1 MTEKG
6 KEIKSSNENKAK
18 VLNENEMKDIE
29 KDIENYMKF
38 KVPRNQKTSL
48 IDPLDILTKEPKLI
62 PFEKQ
67 LQKYKDISSNNNT
80 DKETKLK
87 KYDSGLELNYI
98 LDQNNQL
105 QIISINKESM
115 TKQLL
120 QNLELSLASN
130 LELYIRKLFCKMN
143 YSPVIKKIFGKKI
156 TFAELEEL
164 AVMWRFYVELKIV
177 NDEKMITEFRNKLIK
192 AMTNNIKL
200 LIRHLFSIMRIREAI
215 YSIQNVFQTH
225 YFHILKKQEI
235 KCKEKAFDMRIARLD
250 SNKEISGN
258 GASFILIKELKRAL
272 NMLLYSSQY
281 LFYSFEPIFNKDFN
295 FLHKTLNAIFYQ
307 FFVKNCFFSTL
318 LYNIKAIFI
327 RSDMK
332 EVCDEIDNLT
342 LPFENNPDDD
352 KSDKDAYPNINIED
366 TKDVLFDFKQ
376 CFDQLGYS
384 VDKNDEKGEE
394 IVVETDEEKKVNEIK
409 DIDELLKYIEGDSSK
424 KKKKKKKKKKDNPI
438 NILDK
443 LKEEKKIIDDE
454 TLSQSSFSVISHDSV
469 VSAFKRDLREETMDN
484 NYEKIKPNFSEDFI
498 SKFD

>member
-1 MTEKG
+1 MTEKA
-6 KEIKSSNENKAK
+6 KEIKPLNEKKVK
-18 VLNENEMKDIE
+18 VLNEDEMKDIE
-29 KDIENYMKF
+29 KNIENYMKF
-38 KVPRNQKTSL
+38 KVPRSQKTSL
-48 IDPLDILTKEPKLI
+48 NDPLYILNKEPKII

-67 LQKYKDISSNNNT
+67 IEIYKDKPDNNNS
-80 DKETKLK
+80 DKEIKLK
-87 KYDSGLELNYI
+87 KYDSGLEINYI
-98 LDQNNQL
+98 LDKNNQL

-115 TKQLL
+115 KETLL
-120 QNLELSLASN
+120 KNLESSLVSN
-130 LELYIRKLFCKMN
+130 LELYIRKLFSKFN
-143 YSPVIKKIFGKKI
+143 YSPVIKKVFGKKI
-156 TFAELEEL
+156 TFSELEEL
-164 AVMWRFYVELKIV
+164 AIMWRFYVELKII
-177 NDEKMITEFRNKLIK
+177 NDEQLITEFRNKLIK

-200 LIRHLFSIMRIREAI
+200 LIRHIFSIMRIREAI

-225 YFHILKKQEI
+225 YFHILKKQEMKI
-235 KCKEKAFDMRIARLD
+235 KEKAFDMRIARLD

-281 LFYSFEPIFNKDFN
+281 LFYSFEPLFNKDFE
-295 FLHKTLNAIFYQ
+295 FLHITLNKIFYE
-307 FFVKNCFFSTL
+307 FFIKNYFFSIL

-342 LPFENNPDDD
+342 LPFEDDPDDKTIRGD
-352 KSDKDAYPNINIED
+352 YPKIKIED
-366 TKDVLFDFKQ
+366 SEEVLFDFKQ

-394 IVVETDEEKKVNEIK
+394 IIVETEEEKKVNEIK
-409 DIDELLKYIEGDSSK
+409 DIDELLKYIEGDTSK

-443 LKEEKKIIDDE
+443 LKEENKVIDDE
-454 TLSQSSFSVISHDSV
+454 TLSQSSFSVVSHDSV